1 MFKQSFKHKQREIF
15 DWDFSL
21 PNQSKLSKSIW
32 HTLRSEVFEKV
43 NESAFRVL
51 FPSHTGR
58 PNSPINEIVTLL
70 VIKEL
75 YDWSFRELED
85 QMYWN
90 IGVMYACGVAIGEST
105 VSLRTLSNF
114 IQYLREYQDQTGI
127 DLFNLEFNRLIH
139 GQIESFKLNTK
150 IARTDSTQIATNVV
164 AYNRLQLVIESIKRL
179 HRVVSEMDQQYISM
193 LCEDY
198 IKYDADNYVSLLTS
212 EDIKVEF
219 PKAGAC
225 ILSIIEQ
232 FKDKYA
238 DKPEW
243 QMFIRIFG
251 EQYDVDTDNDDRPKA
266 NMKSSDDKSS
276 SDVRAIDD
284 PEATLRSKSGVNHLG
299 YVGNVIETSD
309 PEADL
314 NLICDVTLCPN
325 NTADGE
331 MLRDSIDDL
340 VSQRLTELEEL
351 HFDGGYGGPILDDK
365 LRKHSINC
373 VQTGIRGVKCDASMH
388 LEDINGTYY
397 ITCAE
402 KQRIAC
408 ARSTKGYRATFDQSK
423 CESCS
428 KFSKCPAKRLK
439 SGNYVYYLKD
449 NEIAKRLRLS
459 YINTIPKSRRSLRS
473 GVEATIRQFKCR
485 TKAGKTRLRGLYR
498 HKLWFTMLALA
509 INIKRIFNYTITVS
523 PKCIAR
529 QLSRLSHAFLV
540 LLRHFW
546 AFQMAF
552 RRSLQHYS
560 AVSGMFTGHTSL
572 TMQDLGF

>member
-75 YDWSFRELED
+75 YAWSFRELED

-90 IGVMYACGVAIGEST
+90 IGVMYACGVTIGEST
-105 VSLRTLSNF
+105 VSLRTLCNF
-114 IQYLREYQDQTGI
+114 IQYLREYQDETGI
-127 DLFNLEFNRLIH
+127 DLFNLEFNRLIK
-139 GQIESFKLNTK
+139 GQIESFRLNTK

-179 HRVVSEMDQQYISM
+179 HRVISEMDQQYISM
-193 LCEDY
+193 LCPDY

-212 EDIKVEF
+212 DDVKAEF

-225 ILSIIEQ
+225 ILSIIGQ
-232 FKDKYA
+232 FKDKYE

-243 QMFIRIFG
+243 QMLIRIFG
-251 EQYDVDTDNDDRPKA
+251 EQYDVDTSDDDGPKA
-266 NMKSSDDKSS
+266 SMKSSDKKTSN
-276 SDVRAIDD
+276 DVRAIDD
-284 PEATLRSKSGVNHLG
+284 PEATLRHKSGVNNLG
-299 YVGNVIETSD
+299 YVANVIETSD

-314 NLICDVTLCPN
+314 NLICDVTLCTN
-325 NTADGE
+325 NTSDGE
-331 MLRDSIDDL
+331 MLRDALDDL

-388 LEDINGTYY
+388 VELVKDTYY
-397 ITCAE
+397 VTCAE

-408 ARSTKGYRATFDQSK
+408 VRGRKGYNATFDRSK
-423 CESCS
+423 CELCS
-428 KFSKCPAKRLK
+428 RFSKCPARQLK

-449 NEIAKRLRLS
+449 NDIPKRLRLS
-459 YINTIPKSRRSLRS
+459 YINTIPMNRRSLRS
-473 GVEATIRQFKCR
+473 GVEATIRQFKCK

-523 PKCIAR
+523 PKCIAG

-546 AFQMAF
+546 ALQRAF

-560 AVSGMFTGHTSL
+560 AVSRIFNGHTSL
-572 TMQDLGF
+572 TMQYLGF